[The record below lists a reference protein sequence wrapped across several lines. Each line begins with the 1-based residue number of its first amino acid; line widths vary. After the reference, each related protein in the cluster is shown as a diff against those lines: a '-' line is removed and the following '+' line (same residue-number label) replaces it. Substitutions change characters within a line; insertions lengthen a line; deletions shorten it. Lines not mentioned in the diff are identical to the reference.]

1 MHPTS
6 TRLCCALVLLL
17 ALPTAAQGQTL
28 VEKFGLRE
36 SQAPIR
42 ENPRWREP
50 RKIVVDAGVAG
61 LADALRGVLPAA
73 TVVAANPGADLIA
86 AVADAD
92 VLIGRSLVVCAAP
105 VLLAARELR
114 WIQSVYAGVEV
125 CTSQPAL
132 VERNVLLTNMRA
144 MASPVIAEHTFA
156 LLLGLT
162 RGLQWWLPAQQRQ
175 DWTRDFSNKPLRT
188 LAGQTMLV
196 VGLGGMGMRVIAT
209 RATPQARP
217 DYVDYVGTAEELPSL
232 LPQADVIVNALP
244 LTSSTRGLFA
254 APLFARTKR
263 GAFFINVGR
272 GASVVSLDLAA
283 ALQSG
288 QLGGAGLDV
297 TEPEPLPAD
306 HPLWRAPN
314 IIISPHIAGE
324 SDLGDAPQIAL
335 LRENLQRYRSGG
347 RMLSVVDLGRGY

>member
-1 MHPTS
+1 
-6 TRLCCALVLLL
+6 
-17 ALPTAAQGQTL
+17 
-28 VEKFGLRE
+28 
-36 SQAPIR
+36 
-42 ENPRWREP
+42 
-50 RKIVVDAGVAG
+50 
-61 LADALRGVLPAA
+61 
-73 TVVAANPGADLIA
+73 
-86 AVADAD
+86 
-92 VLIGRSLVVCAAP
+92 
-105 VLLAARELR
+105 
-114 WIQSVYAGVEV
+114 
-125 CTSQPAL
+125 
-132 VERNVLLTNMRA
+132 MRA

-196 VGLGGMGMRVIAT
+196 VGLGGIGSEVAKKARGMGMRVIAT
-209 RATPQARP
+209 RATPRARP

-283 ALQSG
+283 ALRSG

-335 LRENLQRYRSGG
+335 MRENLQRYRSGG